1 MNQMIEIVK
10 PTSFVRAGDHPLAER
25 PEDLGGLRIGFF
37 HNNKPNADVLL
48 ERIEELFLPTR
59 RNAALHPLGKAEPYP
74 ARGSTGRIPRTS
86 GRGRLRGGRLR

>member
-48 ERIEELFLPTR
+48 ERIEELFSQQDETLRFIRWGKPNPTLP
-59 RNAALHPLGKAEPYP
+59 E
-74 ARGSTGRIPRTS
+74 
-86 GRGRLRGGRLR
+86 GRLEEFLEQIDVAVCAVGD